1 MLGGDRVRLAV
12 HLGEVPV
19 HVRELLD
26 RLHQRVADQV
36 GERDLA
42 AAGALEVVV
51 DDDPVV
57 DHQLGR
63 DGPHAGRGRH
73 FQRGRHVLDHCGCR
87 PAQHLNLVAVRRRG
101 RRLRLGRRGS
111 TLGLGGLRC
120 GCGSALGLR
129 LGVGLALGAW
139 TRPAWAAAL
148 ARVRAARRAQTP
160 AVRCRF
166 GCRWSARG
174 SSRQGT
180 HANWDL
186 PTRDPR
192 GTCDTSPRP
201 TTRSVRMVKVSSRQL
216 LASIP
221 SPHASAPAL
230 AAHNL
235 LQSAGTPLSAA

>member
-1 MLGGDRVRLAV
+1 MCLAVLDARHDQLAVAVLALQVDREPEVDVLGGDRVRLAV
-12 HLGEVPV
+12 HFGEVPV

-36 GERDLA
+36 RERDLA

-73 FQRGRHVLDHCGCR
+73 FQRSRHVLDHCGRR
-87 PAQHLNLVAVRRRG
+87 PAQYLNLGALRRRR
-101 RRLRLGRRGS
+101 RRLRLGGRGS

-120 GCGSALGLR
+120 GCGERSCVSALVSGL
-129 LGVGLALGAW
+129 LSALDSAGFGGGAGAGSGGA
-139 TRPAWAAAL
+139 TGAD
-148 ARVRAARRAQTP
+148 
-160 AVRCRF
+160 VRCPLPGL

-174 SSRQGT
+174 SSRRGI

-201 TTRSVRMVKVSSRQL
+201 TTRSVRMVKVSSR
-216 LASIP
+216 
-221 SPHASAPAL
+221 
-230 AAHNL
+230 
-235 LQSAGTPLSAA
+235 

>member
-73 FQRGRHVLDHCGCR
+73 FQRGRHVLDHCGR
-87 PAQHLNLVAVRRRG
+87 RAAQHLNLGAVRRRRAPASAWRAREHSSVSAAFG
-101 RRLRLGRRGS
+101 AGAALLLS
-111 TLGLGGLRC
+111 ALVSGLL
-120 GCGSALGLR
+120 SALGLGR
-129 LGVGLALGAW
+129 LRRRRGRGFGRRDGRGRPLSVAGV
-139 TRPAWAAAL
+139 
-148 ARVRAARRAQTP
+148 
-160 AVRCRF
+160 

-235 LQSAGTPLSAA
+235 LQSAGTPLSAV